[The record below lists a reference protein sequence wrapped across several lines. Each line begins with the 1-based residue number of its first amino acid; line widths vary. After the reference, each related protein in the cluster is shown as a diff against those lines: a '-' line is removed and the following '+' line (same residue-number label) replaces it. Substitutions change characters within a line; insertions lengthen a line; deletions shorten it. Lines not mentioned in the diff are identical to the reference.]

1 MQRWLAAGQDKVW
14 NEKVASRLLK
24 RFQDPK
30 HLSMLKTVSTLVK
43 GNSVL
48 DVGCGFAQLSQ
59 FLSEGTE
66 YVGIDQSVDM
76 LKIACEKF
84 PEAELLNENLYDL
97 QLGKFDMVVAIDF
110 LHHQPDLEPAF
121 SKLMSLASER
131 LIVSLWIWGRIPKA
145 KKAKKKYLGHHGEII
160 YWRTTRELEE
170 KFSDLNY
177 KVIER
182 VDLKHR
188 DIYYFDVRDVT

>member
-30 HLSMLKTVSTLVK
+30 HLSMLRTVSSLVK
-43 GNSVL
+43 GKSVL
-48 DVGCGFAQLSQ
+48 DVGCGFALLSQ
-59 FLSEGTE
+59 FLLEGTE
-66 YVGIDQSVDM
+66 YSGIDQSEDM
-76 LKIACEKF
+76 LKIACKKF
-84 PEAELLNENLYDL
+84 PNAKLLNENLYEL
-97 QLGKFDMVVAIDF
+97 QLEKFDTVVAIDF

-131 LIVSLWIWGRIPKA
+131 LIVSLWIWGRIPRV
-145 KKAKKKYLGHHGEII
+145 KKKYIGHHGEII
-160 YWRTTRELEE
+160 YWKTTEELKE

-182 VDLKHR
+182 VSAKYR
-188 DIYYFDVRDVT
+188 DIYYFDIRK